1 MLPLSGIKVVD
12 LTRIL
17 SGPYCT
23 MILADLGAEVIK
35 IESPGGD
42 DTRQWGPPFVHGES
56 AYFLSI
62 NRNKKSMVLNL
73 KQERAKE
80 VFLKLVETAD
90 VVVEN
95 FRPGTLERLGIGYE
109 TLKQH
114 NPRIILASIS
124 GFGQTGPYAHKPGY
138 DVLAQGMGGLMSVT
152 GEENRPP
159 VKAGF
164 SLADVGAG
172 MWAAFGIMVALWERE
187 RSGEGQ
193 WVDASLLDTVISWQT
208 YLAGNYFATRQDP
221 KPLGGAHPNI
231 VPYQVFEASDG
242 YFILAVGNDSHW
254 NSFVKAMNME
264 IFEDPR
270 FATNPDRV
278 RNRDVL
284 IPIME
289 EIFKQKTVKEWIALF
304 EGVKIPCGPVNKFSD
319 ILNDPHVLEREMV
332 VKVPHDEWGML
343 EMLGIPI
350 KLSRTPGQVHSVPPK
365 LGEHTEQVLKNL
377 GYDEMEI
384 EALEASGAVKR
395 WAGSGEKE
403 QIG

>member
-1 MLPLSGIKVVD
+1 MLMSLFSVEKKENQ
-12 LTRIL
+12 
-17 SGPYCT
+17 
-23 MILADLGAEVIK
+23 ADLGAEVIK